1 MQSHTLTS
9 MNPRPSHGV
18 FSRRGP
24 GRRRGLFVLSL
35 AAAIIS
41 GCPARGQASN
51 PVTASAA
58 PVSASTEKN
67 VTELGKFFVSD
78 AKLEPFSG
86 ANVDIPRTVDD
97 VQPYYFFD
105 AKEIDM
111 SGATNIEDFLRQN
124 MTMDTSAASESQNLF
139 IGGNPSSVNLRG
151 LGDGQ
156 TLILIN
162 GRRAPAGNLSMN
174 GGGSQA
180 NLNAIPMG
188 AVDRIEVLPASAG
201 AIYGGNAVGGV
212 INVILKR
219 NYTGGQ
225 VRGTYQNPDDT
236 DAPVRRFDASYGL
249 ALEGGR
255 TRVTL
260 STSYS
265 DQKLLVHQ
273 DRPFMNRYEKRI
285 FQNTGLTSGASVLPV
300 GATPNIRNAVAT
312 TNLIL
317 KNGGGSINSPLTFI
331 PYGITSNTS
340 FAELAAGLR
349 TNAGQYN
356 QNRGAYSRQFL
367 GGSLAELGQGQ
378 RSRSFGATVRREF
391 NPNLEINVDF
401 MITGIGQARNA
412 NTFQTQAVAAAA
424 PSNPFTT
431 AVNVWAP
438 IPGEWPQWGA
448 NVTRALTIGFVQK
461 LPRGWR
467 AQGDYTWNN
476 TSNAFYARRAG
487 TTLAT
492 ADITAD
498 LNAGRLN
505 PFLDTTLYPFDLSR
519 YQGTYSYTGKGGSN
533 SVAFRAAG
541 PVWRL
546 PGGAPR
552 ISVGLEQLRQGQKDS
567 VRYETFDNYPNRNT
581 QVQGLG
587 KSQITQSVF
596 LEAQVPLVADANKL
610 PLVRQLSLQF
620 AARTE
625 DYEVRTGTAQV
636 TILPKPAITPVI
648 RSNRANYL
656 TTKPTVGLSYKPTT
670 WLQLRASVGRGFTP
684 PRYTQLV
691 LDPTPSAAAVNII
704 DSKRGGARTPV
715 FTIAGGNPDLTPES
729 SETTTT
735 GLIIQPETGLLK
747 GLRVSVDYN
756 FTRTQDNIG
765 TLTTQQIVDF
775 EAQYPERID
784 RAAPVAGDAFPVGL
798 IETVNISPLN
808 LLKAY
813 VETFDVK
820 ASYRLPTARG
830 GTLLLSSIAT
840 FGNHYKRKT
849 SLTQPMIEYGN
860 VSGYP
865 LKFMGNTSLT
875 WDHQR
880 WTARWSTRY
889 YCRYRVPG
897 PPISALSVNVIPQG
911 GEFVAAQ
918 LYSDFLVGY
927 RIPERGRV
935 ASPSWLDRALPG
947 VEIQFGVDNLLKKVP
962 PYDYY
967 SQYNYSSRGN
977 PRLRDFRLSV
987 KKPL

>member
-1 MQSHTLTS
+1 MTPPATHC
-9 MNPRPSHGV
+9 V
-18 FSRRGP
+18 FARTRRTTVP
-24 GRRRGLFVLSL
+24 TILLVF
-35 AAAIIS
+35 AILIS
-41 GCPARGQASN
+41 ACETTRAQTANSAPAN
-51 PVTASAA
+51 TTTASAGA
-58 PVSASTEKN
+58 DKS
-67 VTELGKFFVSD
+67 VTELGKYFVTD
-78 AKLEPFSG
+78 DKLAPFTG
-86 ANVDIPRTVDD
+86 ANVDIPRSVDD
-97 VQPYYFFD
+97 VQPYYFYD
-105 AKEIDM
+105 AREIEF

-162 GRRAPAGNLSMN
+162 GRRAPAGNLSLN

-180 NLNAIPMG
+180 NLNAIPMA
-188 AVDRIEVLPASAG
+188 AVDRIEILPASAG

-219 NYTGGQ
+219 DYTGGQ

-236 DAPVRRFDASYGL
+236 DAPVRRFDSSYGF

-285 FQNTGLTSGASVLPV
+285 FQNTGIGTNAAVLPV
-300 GATPNIRNAVAT
+300 GATPNIRNATAT
-312 TNLIL
+312 SNLIL
-317 KNGGGSINSPLTFI
+317 KNSGGSLNSPVTFI
-331 PYGITSNTS
+331 PYGITPATS
-340 FAELAAGLR
+340 FADLAAGLR
-349 TNAGQYN
+349 TNAGQFN

-378 RSRSFGATVRREF
+378 RTKSFGANVRREM
-391 NPNLEINVDF
+391 NPNLEVNVDF
-401 MITGIGQARNA
+401 MLSSFSQARNA

-487 TTLAT
+487 STLAT

-505 PFLDTTLYPFDLSR
+505 PFLDTTLYPFDLTR
-519 YQGTYSYTGKGGSN
+519 YQGVYSFTGKGGSN

-552 ISVGLEQLRQGQKDS
+552 VSLGLEHLQQGQKDS
-567 VRYETFDNYPNRNT
+567 MRYEAFDNFPNRNT

-587 KSQITQSVF
+587 KSQITNSVF
-596 LEAQVPLVADANKL
+596 LETQVPLVGDANKL
-610 PLVRQLSLQF
+610 PLLRQLSLQL

-625 DYEVRTGTAQV
+625 DYEVHTGTAQI
-636 TILPKPAITPVI
+636 TILPKPAVTPVI
-648 RSNRANYL
+648 RSNKANYL
-656 TTKPTVGLSYKPTT
+656 TTKPTAGLSYKPTT

-684 PRYTQLV
+684 PRYSQLV
-691 LDPTPSAAAVNII
+691 LDPTPSAAPVNIV
-704 DSKRGGARTPV
+704 DPKRGGARTPV
-715 FTIAGGNPDLTPES
+715 FTIAGGNPDLTPEAS
-729 SETTTT
+729 ATTTA
-735 GLIIQPETGLLK
+735 GLVLQPESGLLK

-775 EAQYPERID
+775 EAQYPDRID
-784 RAAPVAGDAFPVGL
+784 RAAPVAGDAFPVGV

-820 ASYRLPTARG
+820 ANYRLPTTSR
-830 GTLLLSSIAT
+830 GTLQLSSIAT

-849 SLTQPMIEYGN
+849 SLTQPMIEYAN
-860 VSGYP
+860 ISGYP

-875 WDHQR
+875 WDYQR
-880 WTARWSTRY
+880 WTARWTTRY

-897 PPISALSVNVIPQG
+897 PPISAITVNVLPQG

-918 LYSDFLVGY
+918 IYSDFLVGY

-935 ASPSWLDRALPG
+935 VAPGWLDRALPG
-947 VEIQFGVDNLLKKVP
+947 VEVQFGIDNVLKKVP

>member
-1 MQSHTLTS
+1 MRSPSTHCVFARTRRPTATAALFTLTI
-9 MNPRPSHGV
+9 
-18 FSRRGP
+18 
-24 GRRRGLFVLSL
+24 LL
-35 AAAIIS
+35 AA
-41 GCPARGQASN
+41 PAAARAQAAN
-51 PVTASAA
+51 PAPASTTTATSASA
-58 PVSASTEKN
+58 EKN
-67 VTELGKFFVSD
+67 VTELQKYFVTD
-78 AKLEPFSG
+78 DKLAPFSG
-86 ANVDIPRTVDD
+86 ANVDLPRTVDD
-97 VQPYYFFD
+97 VQPYYFYD
-105 AKEIDM
+105 AKEIEF

-124 MTMDTSAASESQNLF
+124 MTMDTSAASESQNMF

-180 NLNAIPMG
+180 NLNALPMG

-236 DAPVRRFDASYGL
+236 DAPVRRFDASYGF
-249 ALEGGR
+249 ALERGR

-260 STSYS
+260 TTSYS
-265 DQKLLVHQ
+265 DQKLLMHQ

-285 FQNTGLTSGASVLPV
+285 FQNTGVIASAVLPV
-300 GATPNIRNAVAT
+300 GSTPNIRNATAT
-312 TNLIL
+312 SNLIL
-317 KNGGGSINSPLTFI
+317 KNGGGSVGSPVTFI
-331 PYGITSNTS
+331 PFGTSPTTP
-340 FAELAAGLR
+340 FTELAAGFR
-349 TNAGQYN
+349 ANAGQYN

-367 GGSLAELGQGQ
+367 GGSMAELGQGQ
-378 RSRSFGATVRREF
+378 RSKSLGVNVRREM
-391 NPNLEINVDF
+391 NKNLEVNLDF
-401 MITGIGQARNA
+401 MLTGTGQTRNA

-438 IPGEWPQWGA
+438 IPGEWPQWSA

-461 LPRGWR
+461 LPHSWR
-467 AQGDYTWNN
+467 VQGDYTWNN
-476 TSNAFYARRAG
+476 TSNAFYSRHSA

-505 PFLDTTLYPFDLSR
+505 PFLDTTLHPYDLSR
-519 YQGTYSYTGKGGSN
+519 YQGVYSYTGKGGSN
-533 SVAFRAAG
+533 SVALRASG

-546 PGGAPR
+546 PAGAPR
-552 ISVGLEQLRQGQKDS
+552 VSIGLERLRQGQKDS
-567 VRYETFDNYPNRNT
+567 MRYVTFDNYPNRNT

-587 KSQITQSVF
+587 KSQITQSLF
-596 LEAQVPLVADANKL
+596 LETQVPLVGDANKL
-610 PLVRQLSLQF
+610 PLVRQLSFQM

-625 DYEVRTGTAQV
+625 DYEVRTGTATV
-636 TILPKPAITPVI
+636 TVLPAPAVKPTI

-656 TTKPTVGLSYKPTT
+656 TTKPTAGVSYKPIN
-670 WLQLRASVGRGFTP
+670 WLQRRASVGRGFTP

-691 LDPTPSAAAVNII
+691 LDPTPSVAPVNIV
-704 DSKRGGARTPV
+704 DPKRGGARTPV
-715 FTIAGGNPDLTPES
+715 FTTAGGNPDLTPES

-735 GLIIQPETGLLK
+735 GLVVQPESGLLK
-747 GLRVSVDYN
+747 GLRISVDYN

-765 TLTTQQIVDF
+765 TLSTQQLVDF
-775 EAQYPERID
+775 ESQYPERID
-784 RAAPVAGDAFPVGL
+784 RADPVAGDPFSAGV
-798 IETVNISPLN
+798 IEFVNISPLN

-813 VETFDVK
+813 VETFDVN
-820 ASYRLPTARG
+820 AAYRVPTARR
-830 GTLLLSSIAT
+830 GTILLSSRAT

-849 SLTQPMIEYGN
+849 SLSQPMIEYSN

-875 WDHQR
+875 WDYQR

-918 LYSDFLVGY
+918 IYSDLLVGY
-927 RIPERGRV
+927 RFPERGRV

-947 VEIQFGVDNLLKKVP
+947 VEVQFGIDNVLKKVP

-977 PRLRDFRLSV
+977 PRLRDFRLSL